1 VARSARLEVS
11 RCTIPINRDRLSMHL
26 AIFYALIIVV
36 RVPLAAEFQA
46 GLVFYG
52 LFVGVVLSG

>member
-1 VARSARLEVS
+1 
-11 RCTIPINRDRLSMHL
+11 MHL